1 MIHFIWYTD
10 EDVSEEEKMARLFAT
25 VYNRIMDNDRAIA
38 MKASWNYM
46 TNITAENNDIFTGLI
61 AEMGAAMQVK
71 IK

>member
-1 MIHFIWYTD
+1 MIHFIWYTA